1 MNYLKLQILLLL
13 KRKSF
18 IITLSSMMIFSM
30 LVFILNCIEF
40 FNNDI
45 VSVKSAKYLF
55 LGSDF
60 SFASIILTILLP
72 IISVLPFS
80 DTFYMEH
87 QKGTD
92 IYCIT
97 KSSLN
102 IYYFSKLLVAFFS
115 GFIVVFTPLFVNYL
129 LNLIAFPI
137 DSSIDATGFSFY
149 CSYLYADV
157 METGLFQNL
166 FANNMYLY
174 NFVYLI
180 LLSFFSGQIST
191 IVFQFSYYYN
201 KSRVILICSFFAIYN
216 VMLPLLKSFGL
227 DEFCIDN
234 YIFAAKFYSGQTLR
248 GLIITFAIMILL
260 IIFSIPITR
269 YKATKSYE

>member
-45 VSVKSAKYLF
+45 VSVKSAKYLYM
-55 LGSDF
+55 GSDF

-80 DTFYMEH
+80 DTFYEEH

-102 IYYFSKLLVAFFS
+102 IYYFFSAFNIF
-115 GFIVVFTPLFVNYL
+115 YL
-129 LNLIAFPI
+129 H
-137 DSSIDATGFSFY
+137 
-149 CSYLYADV
+149 
-157 METGLFQNL
+157 
-166 FANNMYLY
+166 
-174 NFVYLI
+174 
-180 LLSFFSGQIST
+180 
-191 IVFQFSYYYN
+191 
-201 KSRVILICSFFAIYN
+201 ILI
-216 VMLPLLKSFGL
+216 MT
-227 DEFCIDN
+227 
-234 YIFAAKFYSGQTLR
+234 IFD
-248 GLIITFAIMILL
+248 
-260 IIFSIPITR
+260 
-269 YKATKSYE
+269 SYRRT